1 MQSFWNSLSAV
12 EANCLKSLLD
22 AASVPPAGVSL
33 ANRCHCHALLQE
45 TLAAREAVCERLQ
58 RSVQRASQRLD
69 RAAHASASTQREL
82 RRLEE
87 AHVSADGSWQ
97 LDELRQTRGELQTE
111 EAATASDLLEHQ
123 AQVQDLR
130 QRLASAKQQSQHRRG
145 DLEGRRERCLQ
156 EKLGLKEIHSKDLD
170 TIRQETE
177 VAIQK
182 LELKDV
188 ERENLAREY
197 GEEVKSLQSAELLAQ
212 QRQTEL
218 KRQRDEATEELAARL
233 QEGNVLRD
241 FCSQTHQEL
250 TQLSSQL
257 RAASDRVEELEDS
270 TDSEV
275 EWEVTEL
282 QQRCHALERRCAHA
296 QAAASRMPFEK
307 LADLSFAESSHT
319 APLILEGNVAE
330 PEWLQTEGSEGVE
343 TPRPHLG

>member
-22 AASVPPAGVSL
+22 AASVFQRQL
-33 ANRCHCHALLQE
+33 QQNERMLLETKE
-45 TLAAREAVCERLQ
+45 TLATREALCERLQ

-69 RAAHASASTQREL
+69 RAAHASASAQREL

-87 AHVSADGSWQ
+87 AHVSDADGSWQ
-97 LDELRQTRGELQTE
+97 LDELRQRRGELQTE

-130 QRLASAKQQSQHRRG
+130 QRLASAKQRSQHRRD

-156 EKLGLKEIHSKDLD
+156 EKLELKEIHSKDLE

-177 VAIQK
+177 VAIKK

-218 KRQRDEATEELAARL
+218 KRQRDEATQELAARL

-241 FCSQTHQEL
+241 FCSQTHQES

-307 LADLSFAESSHT
+307 LADLSFAESSYT
-319 APLILEGNVAE
+319 APLILEGVRCESGNLVVSRF
-330 PEWLQTEGSEGVE
+330 TMIY
-343 TPRPHLG
+343 